1 MDVLC
6 KILDPYDPKKLNLF
20 QSNRD
25 HILFSPKIWSLES
38 EIFEAVK
45 KKVETR
51 LSSQTS
57 MMGLFRK
64 NSERLL
70 AVN

>member
-1 MDVLC
+1 MTLKNQTYFKVTETISYLA
-6 KILDPYDPKKLNLF
+6 
-20 QSNRD
+20 
-25 HILFSPKIWSLES
+25 PKIWSLES
-38 EIFEAVK
+38 EIFETVK

-70 AVN
+70 VVN